1 MTLVE
6 KFVVNARKLK
16 LRMLVKKSNV
26 LSKVLMQ
33 RKGRYI
39 PPEIY
44 FDEFYM
50 AIQSICQESKLHTFL
65 EIGSSSGEGSTA
77 AISKALKV
85 RGGDYQLHLM
95 EIDLVRFRNLSKKYG
110 KNKNIY
116 IHRLSSIALEEFP
129 TSSNVENYLASGLM
143 PLNRP
148 IELLMSWYWSEFNF
162 LKENVEICRENGINI
177 IKSHHQISDFD
188 FVLLDGG
195 EFAGPVE
202 LKYVLGSKYI
212 LLDDINSYKNFESFR
227 TLVAHPDYDL
237 LTVNKK
243 VRNGFAIFRSRWG
256 GDQTYSNFDTLKRSA

>member
-50 AIQSICQESKLHTFL
+50 AIQSICQESELHTFL

-85 RGGDYQLHLM
+85 KKRGG
-95 EIDLVRFRNLSKKYG
+95 
-110 KNKNIY
+110 
-116 IHRLSSIALEEFP
+116 
-129 TSSNVENYLASGLM
+129 
-143 PLNRP
+143 
-148 IELLMSWYWSEFNF
+148 
-162 LKENVEICRENGINI
+162 
-177 IKSHHQISDFD
+177 
-188 FVLLDGG
+188 
-195 EFAGPVE
+195 
-202 LKYVLGSKYI
+202 
-212 LLDDINSYKNFESFR
+212 
-227 TLVAHPDYDL
+227 
-237 LTVNKK
+237 
-243 VRNGFAIFRSRWG
+243 
-256 GDQTYSNFDTLKRSA
+256 